1 MIPSEVK
8 IKDINFKDSGS
19 FYGIRVRYK
28 VYNTD
33 NNKKVTTDEF
43 HIDYNDFY
51 KLKKP
56 EQIENVIKKRVLT
69 LAKKRY
75 RENKIIEFNT
85 KYKDITFEYNLD
97 SLIVA
102 EEL

>member
-8 IKDINFKDSGS
+8 IKNINLKDSGTFS
-19 FYGIRVRYK
+19 GIRVKYK

-33 NNKKVTTDEF
+33 NKKVATDEF
-43 HIDYNDFY
+43 WLSHSDFY
-51 KLKKP
+51 KIKKP
-56 EQIENVIKKRVLT
+56 EQIEGVIKKRMIDM
-69 LAKKRY
+69 AKKRY

-85 KYKDITFEYNLD
+85 KYKNITFEYNLD